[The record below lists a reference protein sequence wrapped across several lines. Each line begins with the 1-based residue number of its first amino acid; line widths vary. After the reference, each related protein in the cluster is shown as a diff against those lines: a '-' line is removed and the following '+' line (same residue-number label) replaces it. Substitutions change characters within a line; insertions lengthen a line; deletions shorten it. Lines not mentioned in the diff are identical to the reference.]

1 MFNTTNHTCTQRI
14 RLSVLL
20 LLTLLLG
27 ACGGG
32 GGGGGGSTP
41 VSSLDLLDPTPGA
54 SNQFGA
60 SVIQLANGNIVVS
73 EPNDSSVAAY
83 SGAVHL
89 YSPFSSTPIA
99 SIYGDVAYDR
109 LGSTSITALGNNN
122 YVIASA
128 YDNEG
133 GLAYAG
139 SVRLVDGS
147 TGLQIGTTL
156 AGDVANDSL
165 GSTSI
170 TALGNNNYV
179 IASANDNE
187 GGLAYAGSV
196 RLVDGSTGVAIGAAI
211 VGAVANDMYK
221 VQVIAPVSGDYY
233 ILSQPYADDGGQV
246 DAGRVRIVA
255 P

>member
-99 SIYGDVAYDR
+99 SIYGDVANDY
-109 LGSTSITALGNNN
+109 LGSDGITALGNNN

-128 YDNEG
+128 YDD
-133 GLAYAG
+133 
-139 SVRLVDGS
+139 DGS
-147 TGLQIGTTL
+147 N
-156 AGDVANDSL
+156 VN
-165 GSTSI
+165 
-170 TALGNNNYV
+170 
-179 IASANDNE
+179 
-187 GGLAYAGSV
+187 AGSV

-211 VGAVANDMYK
+211 VGAVAFDMSN

-233 ILSQPYADDGGQV
+233 ILSQPQVDDGGQV